1 MTKVVLAFSV
11 IAISMLSS
19 CTKKQTEP
27 DVTTGA
33 TTKSAV
39 VTDSTSNSSSVKN

>member
-1 MTKVVLAFSV
+1 MAKTLLIVSIFAVGL
-11 IAISMLSS
+11 LSS
-19 CTKKQTEP
+19 CTKTEP

-39 VTDSTSNSSSVKN
+39 VADSTSNSSSVKN